1 MSENELLEKHAL
13 TAAQMKIMGVIWNM
27 QPDTCTPTEI
37 WRQVNE
43 QEQNNYNRTTVSTFL
58 RQLVQKGYLEKR
70 ATCGRCVLY
79 TTTIDKKSYTKKQIK
94 KLCQWY
100 DKDIQPKK
108 VLEMIM

>member
-43 QEQNNYNRTTVSTFL
+43 QEQNNYNRTTVSPFCASWC
-58 RQLVQKGYLEKR
+58 K
-70 ATCGRCVLY
+70 
-79 TTTIDKKSYTKKQIK
+79 
-94 KLCQWY
+94 
-100 DKDIQPKK
+100 KDIWKNGLRAEGVFYIQQRLIKNHIQKNRLKNYVSGMTRISNPKK
-108 VLEMIM
+108 CLK